1 MTQPS
6 PTLKNLAVGD
16 LTHELSTTR
25 RVLERLP
32 DEHFG
37 WKPHEKSM
45 SLGGLAAHITNLV
58 FWQRGILE
66 SDAFDFA
73 SAPPRP
79 QATPSS
85 RDEILRAFD
94 ENAAALKAALEQTD
108 EEALGRTWTLTRGEQ
123 VMMSRPKAAA
133 LRSMGLSHMIHHR
146 GQLGVYLR
154 LLDVPVPPMYG
165 PTADERGG
173 F

>member
-1 MTQPS
+1 MTQSS
-6 PTLKNLAVGD
+6 PTLKDLAVGD

-32 DEHFG
+32 DEHFD

-73 SAPPRP
+73 SPPPRP

-85 RDEILRAFD
+85 RDEILHAFD
-94 ENAAALKAALEQTD
+94 ENAAALRAALEQTD

-123 VMMSRPKAAA
+123 VMIEPPQGRRAAE
-133 LRSMGLSHMIHHR
+133 
-146 GQLGVYLR
+146 
-154 LLDVPVPPMYG
+154 YG
-165 PTADERGG
+165 P
-173 F
+173 